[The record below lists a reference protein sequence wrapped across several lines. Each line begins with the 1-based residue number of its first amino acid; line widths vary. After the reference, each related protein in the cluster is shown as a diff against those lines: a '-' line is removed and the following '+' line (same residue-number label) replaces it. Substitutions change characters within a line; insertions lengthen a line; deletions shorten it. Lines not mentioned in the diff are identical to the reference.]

1 MLDDLRFPSG
11 VTFAQAK
18 KDAKRLAKSQSIPHT
33 EALDRIAAQHG
44 LAMPWAKVPAAL
56 HELNAD
62 IASLP
67 LPVTGQPEFHVS
79 LTGLRNEAVV
89 IGRMGS
95 GKSVGLIQATN
106 LALPE
111 QATAAVLCTVYD
123 PIKSTLPDTSTSTW
137 QLGTAAFPDITTSFH
152 SGVPGYPDIRS
163 LDLPAGSVILLDEG
177 IPTAA
182 RPYWPEC
189 QAWARDRR
197 IALVYLLQDAEPL
210 TGVLNPVNIAF
221 VLSHQPSE
229 GSGHQFSL
237 RLADGRE
244 SIVDFYL
251 WSAAKRFKDAVKLV
265 MTTDPEISTFYLQKN
280 STAEAQATTLEAAQ
294 KLWSE
299 GKNAT
304 IVGRFK
310 GM

>member
-44 LAMPWAKVPAAL
+44 LAMQWAKVPAAL

-95 GKSVGLIQATN
+95 GKSVGLIESVIKV
-106 LALPE
+106 LHELPR
-111 QATAAVLCTVYD
+111 AVLCTVYD
-123 PIKSTLPDTSTSTW
+123 PDKSTLSDLSTSIW
-137 QLGTAAFPDITTSFH
+137 QKGTQAHPEVAASFH
-152 SGVPGYPDIRS
+152 PGVPGYPDIRS

-177 IPTAA
+177 IPIAA
-182 RPYWPEC
+182 RPYWSEC

-210 TGVLNPVNIAF
+210 SGVLKPVNIAF

-251 WSAAKRFKDAVKLV
+251 WSAAKRFKDAVKIV
-265 MTTDPEISTFYLQKN
+265 MMTDPEISTFYLQKN
-280 STAEAQATTLEAAQ
+280 STAEAQTTTLEAAR